1 MKKSTSKKNAGGRP
15 RKFHEPSK
23 PITVTLPDRILSM
36 LTLAD
41 PDRAKAI
48 TKVTEAY
55 LKDGQDKPAVE
66 VVDVGMGTGL
76 IVVGPSAK
84 LSHLPWLKLVEIAPA
99 RFIITIPSGAPIETL
114 EIGVSDLLD
123 DLKPGETTDKEILTE
138 LLRWIRTLRRG
149 KNISKAEI
157 LLVSTR

>member
-1 MKKSTSKKNAGGRP
+1 MKKSTSKKNVGGRP
-15 RKFHEPSK
+15 RKFSEPSK

-48 TKVTEAY
+48 AKVTEAY
-55 LKDGQDKPAVE
+55 LKDGQEKPAVE
-66 VVDVGMGTGL
+66 VVNVGLGTGL
-76 IVVGPSAK
+76 IIIGPSSK
-84 LSHLPWLKLVEIAPA
+84 LKSLPGLRLVEIAPA
-99 RFIITIPSGAPIETL
+99 RFIITIASGTPIETL
-114 EIGVSDLLD
+114 EVSLSDLLD
-123 DLKPGETTDKEILTE
+123 ELTPDETTDREIIAE

-149 KNISKAEI
+149 RNVSKAEL